1 MFYLKSVNFAPIT
14 LFLKTMKRIRIIL
27 CFALAA
33 LFLNAKAETRFNIRG
48 GLSLVNNDITM
59 ISAESVQDEDTYSGF
74 FIGPA
79 LTVEAE
85 HLLGFDVGLMY
96 QKTNFKMANETYSQE
111 FLEIPLS
118 LRLKFGIKSV
128 KVIGQF
134 GPQWNFNLG
143 DLRSFFVDSEEIESS
158 KIVTTANLGAGVRLF
173 DKVELMLNFNVPW
186 EVVGDNFDDF
196 NKMGDL
202 IGKYKTVQFV
212 LGWRF

>member
-1 MFYLKSVNFAPIT
+1 
-14 LFLKTMKRIRIIL
+14 MKRIRIIL

-33 LFLNAKAETRFNIRG
+33 LFLNAKAETRFNLRG
-48 GLSLVNNDITM
+48 GLSLANNDISM
-59 ISAESVQDEDTYSGF
+59 ISTESIQKEDTYSGF

-85 HLLGFDVGLMY
+85 HLLGFDVGLLY
-96 QKTNFKMANETYSQE
+96 QKTNFKMMNDENYSQE

-118 LRLKFGIKSV
+118 LRLKFGLKNL

-143 DLRSFFVDSEEIESS
+143 DVQSFFEEGEEIEGN
-158 KIVTTANLGAGVRLF
+158 KIITTANLGAGVRLF
-173 DKVELMLNFNVPW
+173 NKLELMLNFNVPW

>member
-1 MFYLKSVNFAPIT
+1 
-14 LFLKTMKRIRIIL
+14 MKRIRIIL

-33 LFLNAKAETRFNIRG
+33 LFLNAKAETRFNLRG
-48 GLSLVNNDITM
+48 GLSLANNDISM
-59 ISAESVQDEDTYSGF
+59 ISTESIQKEDTYSGF

-85 HLLGFDVGLMY
+85 HLLGFDVGLLY
-96 QKTNFKMANETYSQE
+96 QKTNFKMMNDENYSQE

-118 LRLKFGIKSV
+118 LRLKFGLKNL

-143 DLRSFFVDSEEIESS
+143 DVQSFFEEGEEIEGN
-158 KIVTTANLGAGVRLF
+158 KIITTANLGAGVRLF
-173 DKVELMLNFNVPW
+173 NKLELMLNFNVPW

-196 NKMGDL
+196 SKMGDL

>member
-1 MFYLKSVNFAPIT
+1 
-14 LFLKTMKRIRIIL
+14 MKRIRIIL

-33 LFLNAKAETRFNIRG
+33 LFLNAKAETRFNLRG
-48 GLSLVNNDITM
+48 GLSLANNDISM
-59 ISAESVQDEDTYSGF
+59 ISTESIQKEDTYSGF

-85 HLLGFDVGLMY
+85 HLLGFDVGLLY
-96 QKTNFKMANETYSQE
+96 QKTSFKMMNDETYSQE

-118 LRLKFGIKSV
+118 LRLKFGLKNL

-143 DLRSFFVDSEEIESS
+143 DVQSFFEEGEEIEGN
-158 KIVTTANLGAGVRLF
+158 KIITTANLGAGVRLF
-173 DKVELMLNFNVPW
+173 NKLELMLNFNVPW